1 MNRTFILGLLLLGL
15 LVAGAGSCSKP
26 PGQGEYDRALYELKR
41 NNAVRAKALLEKSI
55 SRRPG
60 AEENALAYNYLGVAA
75 GKLGQFQ
82 AAQEAFEDSRRLGPK
97 LLEPVLNLAQ
107 LAASSGDQLRALKL
121 LEEAARMDERD
132 TRALELMAVLYGQRQ
147 QWPEAQRMLHAALDR
162 APATPRIHTA
172 IANVQAQTQ
181 GPTVALETL
190 LRALEHNTRYA
201 PALFNLAL
209 IYDTRLQDA
218 PHARSYYRRF
228 LGVSGS
234 GPHAD
239 FARRALQRIES
250 SGSAPARAAA
260 SDTLAPVTP
269 EPPARADE
277 IPPVTPVP
285 EPVVVKSE
293 PTPAPTPPPSAED
306 AVQTVVRRAARLAEQ
321 GDSPA
326 ALNLLLESAEIAR
339 RKGRTEEQ
347 TKYIQDAARLCFDE
361 PRAHFELGRLL
372 ISQNNP
378 EAALKSFKQATT
390 LDRNYAAA
398 HLALA
403 RAALQTGEYDA
414 ALVGFQSAAKA
425 DPRDAN
431 AAWELARLLD
441 DKMKNTERA
450 LDTYRDFERMFPG
463 DPRVLQ
469 AVERARVLAAE
480 RPATPPT
487 VAPPRTSAAA
497 PVLER
502 PVSVAPPVNVNTTRA
517 TLITFPSR
525 NEAAAP
531 AARQVKYRAPVT
543 PNPRAAL
550 LAFNQG
556 AEYQQQGNWDSAIY
570 YYLRS
575 LENDDR
581 LGTTFYNLG
590 SAYAG
595 RGDAELAKDAY
606 LRALQLQPDLV
617 SARYN
622 LALLYFQAG
631 DASSAEKML
640 TEVVRQ
646 KPDYAAAHYTLGMI
660 YAKSPGTL
668 NQARQAYERYV
679 KLAPNEPA
687 AAVVRQWLS
696 TH

>member
-1 MNRTFILGLLLLGL
+1 MNRTFIFGLLLLGL
-15 LVAGAGSCSKP
+15 MVAGAGSCSKP

-55 SRRPG
+55 ARRPG

-82 AAQEAFEDSRRLGPK
+82 TAQEAFEDSHRLGPK

-107 LAASSGDQLRALKL
+107 LASSSGDQLRALKL
-121 LEEAARMDERD
+121 LEEAARMDEHD
-132 TRALELMAVLYGQRQ
+132 TRALELMAVLYSQRQ
-147 QWPEAQRMLHAALDR
+147 QWPEARRVLYAALDR
-162 APATPRIHTA
+162 SPDLPRLHTA
-172 IANVQAQTQ
+172 IANVQLQSQ

-190 LRALEHNTRYA
+190 LRALEHNARYA

-218 PHARSYYRRF
+218 PHARSFYRRF

-234 GPHAD
+234 GPQAD

-250 SGSAPARAAA
+250 DRSAPAPVVTAGTESPAA
-260 SDTLAPVTP
+260 V
-269 EPPARADE
+269 DE
-277 IPPVTPVP
+277 IPPVAPVP
-285 EPVVVKSE
+285 PPVVVKAE
-293 PTPAPTPPPSAED
+293 PVPTPAPPPPAED
-306 AVQTVVRRAARLAEQ
+306 SVQAVVRRAARLADQ

-339 RKGRTEEQ
+339 RKGRVEEQ
-347 TKYIQDAARLCFDE
+347 VKYIQDAARLCFDE

-372 ISQNNP
+372 MSQNNA

-398 HLALA
+398 HMALA

-425 DPRDAN
+425 DPRDAE
-431 AAWELARLLD
+431 AVWELARLLD

-469 AVERARVLAAE
+469 AAERARALAAVQ
-480 RPATPPT
+480 PAVP
-487 VAPPRTSAAA
+487 VAPPRTAPAA

-517 TLITFPSR
+517 TLITFPAR
-525 NEAAAP
+525 TDTP
-531 AARQVKYRAPVT
+531 ARPTRQVKYKAPVT

-595 RGDAELAKDAY
+595 RGEADLAKDAY

-631 DASSAEKML
+631 DLPSAEKML
-640 TEVVRQ
+640 SEVVRQ

-660 YAKSPGTL
+660 YARSPGAL
-668 NQARQAYERYV
+668 GQARQAYENYL
-679 KLAPNEPA
+679 KLAPHEPA